1 MSVALKNI
9 DINSIQEE
17 TITVDELKNKIK
29 KELNDNSILKSET
42 TFESDVWILGKETT
56 KTYDYIHWSNLNDL
70 KKFNFISDTD
80 ITILKCWI
88 GDEMIEG
95 AVKVKPKIDSV
106 IEFILKTNN
115 FNKSII

>member
-70 KKFNFISDTD
+70 KKFNFIS
-80 ITILKCWI
+80 TISTKIKRTFSKRLYDLYCLK
-88 GDEMIEG
+88 
-95 AVKVKPKIDSV
+95 K
-106 IEFILKTNN
+106 
-115 FNKSII
+115 